1 MRSSYVP
8 RKKMPN
14 PARTY
19 SYLYALRQP
28 SEYVSLDASVGRM
41 SAENVGLM
49 PPCIP
54 VVAAGE
60 IISEEAARALKG
72 AHTFGLKDGKIQV
85 VIKNEG

>member
-1 MRSSYVP
+1 MAAC
-8 RKKMPN
+8 N
-14 PARTY
+14 A
-19 SYLYALRQP
+19 
-28 SEYVSLDASVGRM
+28 
-41 SAENVGLM
+41 GLM